1 MCGYATQANR
11 KVQRKCIST
20 LVEVNFR
27 LAILNRTDLS
37 NLDLRGI
44 GANLAQAN
52 LYRAIMPPRWLE
64 SAKVCNTTL
73 PSGNVSNRD
82 CNT

>member
-44 GANLAQAN
+44 NFSKAYLLETNFEGANLEGAN
-52 LYRAIMPPRWLE
+52 LNRGFMYGANLTRA
-64 SAKVCNTTL
+64 TT
-73 PSGNVSNRD
+73 
-82 CNT
+82 